1 MIYHAKSHT
10 EISAKQILSEMKKKS
25 DGKFPIKKIQ
35 SADFDRVGRVRG
47 NKLIFN
53 FGLSITKM
61 SDMSITVICHG
72 MSHIFLFYIL
82 DRTDEQLQNK

>member
-1 MIYHAKSHT
+1 MRKYLSFGETNLKYR
-10 EISAKQILSEMKKKS
+10 ILSEKKKS

-53 FGLSITKM
+53 FGLMAIE
-61 SDMSITVICHG
+61 
-72 MSHIFLFYIL
+72 LNAYIIVCL
-82 DRTDEQLQNK
+82 KKLTMRLNSAYKFEPLL

>member
-1 MIYHAKSHT
+1 
-10 EISAKQILSEMKKKS
+10 MKKKS

-53 FGLSITKM
+53 FGLIITKM

-72 MSHIFLFYIL
+72 MSDCTVSYTSTSNRKSHSLGHIFA
-82 DRTDEQLQNK
+82 